1 MPLILW
7 TWRSWHLVLWPP
19 PSAQPC
25 LRSWVTFSLLLLSAL
40 WWLKPGHLLVS
51 ASRMTAAAAF
61 LPELA
66 RGDFSLKVLSFWGS
80 GPLVSCH
87 HLLGKQSGHALMLLL
102 EFNWCPSLSFDSHLA
117 FPAHQGHLFSL
128 LTLGSMASFVR
139 RSWKGP
145 DRVSPLFLSI
155 YLVSNFLSCLSWRVQ
170 PLPHQQQ
177 KRFAPGKHSTFVL
190 FGRKYLKKQGYQYKA
205 PGDRGAPEQHVFLP
219 QGQLFGVL
227 GGVTLEEY
235 LDIAIHVVFGNN
247 FSFDTF
253 YHKCGPIIEKEP
265 LFP

>member
-1 MPLILW
+1 MPSCFSWNLTGVRPFPLTL
-7 TWRSWHLVLWPP
+7 TWLSQLTRGTC
-19 PSAQPC
+19 SAC
-25 LRSWVTFSLLLLSAL
+25 LPWASRLLLSEDPERGPTEFPHCFCPFIL
-40 WWLKPGHLLVS
+40 
-51 ASRMTAAAAF
+51 SRT
-61 LPELA
+61 
-66 RGDFSLKVLSFWGS
+66 SF
-80 GPLVSCH
+80 P
-87 HLLGKQSGHALMLLL
+87 
-102 EFNWCPSLSFDSHLA
+102 
-117 FPAHQGHLFSL
+117 
-128 LTLGSMASFVR
+128 
-139 RSWKGP
+139 
-145 DRVSPLFLSI
+145 
-155 YLVSNFLSCLSWRVQ
+155 CLSWRVQ

-219 QGQLFGVL
+219 QGHLSGVL
-227 GGVTLEEY
+227 GGGTLEEY